1 VRSLKKLIVPQTLIS
16 CISPRKCLIGIA
28 TLLLFTPIKSHTS
41 LNNILSVSD
50 FCSVYNFLRRL
61 FKIESAS
68 VVSSISF
75 SVIKNS
81 AKNCSF
87 KYFKRGCLHV
97 PTKISNNS
105 CVNVK
110 VIVGFIEC
118 AERVQNKLLKTL
130 EEPPTDT
137 LIFVAVNNLTGI
149 LPTIISRTEKLVLN
163 NLSENLLSELGYTSD
178 VIKKSNNILYLC
190 EKLTNDKSKFEM
202 VENCLESLQKSSEVI
217 EYSRKFCKSKD
228 DAKEFLFYFGYIFK
242 LLIKQNLG
250 EIKIYSQSLVENFS
264 LMVLAECITALEKA
278 NSEIDSNCVLGQVMD
293 KFLFKILEV
302 KYICKNNI

>member
-1 VRSLKKLIVPQTLIS
+1 MNKLSDIVQKSIDYLNFIS
-16 CISPRKCLIGIA
+16 NFDSG
-28 TLLLFTPIKSHTS
+28 
-41 LNNILSVSD
+41 LNKHAYL
-50 FCSVYNFLRRL
+50 
-61 FKIESAS
+61 
-68 VVSSISF
+68 VVSSDKMLRDAFLKRIVSYILQNKEMVEANSHPDYIYVGGNEKGNILVEDVLKAIDKIQF
-75 SVIKNS
+75 KASLGKFKVVVIN
-81 AKNCSF
+81 
-87 KYFKRGCLHV
+87 V
-97 PTKISNNS
+97 SNVLS
-105 CVNVK
+105 
-110 VIVGFIEC
+110 
-118 AERVQNKLLKTL
+118 ERVQNKLLKTL